1 MPICPK
7 CFSTIH
13 HSAAACPGCGY
24 SLAVAEQK
32 FTAEK
37 VRFSRVHDVAGALC
51 NRDRAELVRFL
62 EASERRLPP
71 VVPCVYITDCGE
83 KRSFST
89 LAHWILNHAE
99 IDDNSFGL
107 RQRPKLLSEV
117 SVRMGTPGEARE
129 EDESETG
136 NAVQRML
143 RRVKAAFLD
152 WRHPIPPPVDQRWFL
167 MLVLD
172 VQLNAAC
179 FSWGYMLDPYVEPMR
194 INSAILGGMLQF
206 RERSMLAALKRVM
219 EEAVTQIAVR
229 SHAVNRDLAKRR
241 GGVLPGVLLCSALLT
256 LPALSPAVAAPTAPA
271 PSTAAAGE
279 DAIAE
284 EVPEATEDDA
294 VAEEV
299 TDTPTAPQTPAP
311 VPNGNAAHLPRWTP
325 TDYSMLMDGRLADS
339 FAALFPEQP
348 AQQSAKKQEPR
359 RPKPSRRNASAE
371 QGDLLRLYID
381 HFRRRTKNSSDLC
394 DPAGLLSA
402 PEADD
407 VDYLLRN
414 TNASSSFRIYVVLV
428 QGAESIPTELSAPAI
443 THALVPTFEH
453 GVVIRYTPGTP
464 DSIDL
469 GYCNIPGDE
478 AQRDARR
485 NAVRLAATKAGD
497 RVEGILAAVRSIHAQ
512 LLPMSGQFITPKD
525 CTGALPP
532 RIDIPMRPVDK
543 PEKKSISQKIEALLA
558 IPGVSHAL
566 TAGAVLLT
574 ALALAYLFYRN
585 HRHSGRLRET
595 KPDLRLGSPY
605 GAGVSRCVSYM
616 TGHVAKSTPSL

>member
-51 NRDRAELVRFL
+51 NKDRAELVRYM
-62 EASERRLPP
+62 EALERRLPP

-83 KRSFST
+83 KKSFST

-129 EDESETG
+129 EEQETG
-136 NAVQRML
+136 NAVQRMA

-152 WRHPIPPPVDQRWFL
+152 WRHPIPPPADQRWFL

-194 INSAILGGMLQF
+194 INSAILKGMLQF
-206 RERSMLAALKRVM
+206 RERSMLSALKRVM

-229 SHAVNRDLAKRR
+229 SHAVNRDLAKRH
-241 GGVLPGVLLCSALLT
+241 GGVLPGLLLSSALLT
-256 LPALSPAVAAPTAPA
+256 LPALSPVLAAPAAPVQ
-271 PSTAAAGE
+271 PPAASSD

-284 EVPEATEDDA
+284 AVPEATEDDA

-299 TDTPTAPQTPAP
+299 PDAPTAPQPPAP
-311 VPNGNAAHLPRWTP
+311 EPRRNDDNLPRWTP

-348 AQQSAKKQEPR
+348 AQPSAKKQEPR
-359 RPKPSRRNASAE
+359 RPKSTRRNASAE
-371 QGDLLRLYID
+371 QSDLLRLYND
-381 HFRRRTKNSSDLC
+381 HFRRRVPTSSDLC
-394 DPAGLLSA
+394 DPTGLLSA

-428 QGAESIPTELSAPAI
+428 QGEESIPSELSAPAL
-443 THALVPTFEH
+443 THALVQSYEH
-453 GVVIRYTPGTP
+453 GVVIRYTPGAP

-478 AQRDARR
+478 AQREARR
-485 NAVRLAATKAGD
+485 NAVRLAATNAGD

-512 LLPMSGQFITPKD
+512 LLPMSEQFITPKD
-525 CTGALPP
+525 RAGAPP
-532 RIDIPMRPVDK
+532 PIIDIPMRPEQK
-543 PEKKSISQKIEALLA
+543 PEKKSISQKIEALMA

-574 ALALAYLFYRN
+574 ALALAYLLYRN
-585 HRHSGRLRET
+585 HRHSGKLRET

-616 TGHVAKSTPSL
+616 TGHIAKFTPSL